1 MTTPRITF
9 VTTSLMLGGAEN
21 QVALLA
27 ERMSH
32 DGLPTQVISLRT
44 PTAHTSRL
52 RRAGVPVISL
62 KMEHKSQRALA
73 PIRLTRAL
81 RAFQTDVAHA
91 HMVHANIL
99 VRATRPLHRTPR
111 VITTAHAIYEGG
123 RILDAAYRAT
133 DRFSDLTT
141 HVCSQGLRRMMHD
154 GLCPSARAAVVPNA
168 VDVTE
173 LRSHR
178 ASGQALRRALN
189 PHHRFVWLTVTRLE
203 PPKDLATLLRAF
215 ARLPGDDELWV
226 VGDGFERARHERAVQ
241 TQVRDPSRVRFLG
254 HRDDVADLMWAAD
267 AFVLSSH
274 QEALPMTLLEASAV
288 GLPCLAS
295 DVGGVRE
302 ALPPQPAGRAV
313 PDRDVAAMVEAM
325 KPIRHA
331 TPEARATMGAA
342 AVRFVRD
349 RFDVPQ
355 IARRWQQW
363 YLTPAPSAFRH
374 EVAA

>member
-1 MTTPRITF
+1 MKQPRVSF

-27 ERMSH
+27 ERMSL

-52 RRAGVPVISL
+52 RKADVPVVNL
-62 KMEHKSQRALA
+62 GMEEPVQRTLA
-73 PIRLTRAL
+73 PLRLTRAL
-81 RAFQTDVAHA
+81 RQFQTDVVHA

-99 VRATRPLHRTPR
+99 VRATRPLHRVPR
-111 VITTAHAIYEGG
+111 VITTAHAIHEGG
-123 RILDAAYRAT
+123 RLLDKAYRVT
-133 DRFSDLTT
+133 DRFADLTT
-141 HVCSQGLRRMMHD
+141 HVCSQGLKRMMRD

-178 ASGQALRRALN
+178 AAGQSLRRALN
-189 PHHRFVWLTVTRLE
+189 PRQRFVWLTVTRME

-226 VGDGFERARHERAVQ
+226 VGDGFERTRHERAAQ
-241 TQVRDPSRVRFLG
+241 TQVRNPSRVRFLG
-254 HRDDVADLMWAAD
+254 PRDDVADLMWAAD

-288 GLPCLAS
+288 GLPCLAT

-302 ALPPQPAGRAV
+302 ALPPQPAGRTV
-313 PDRDVAAMVEAM
+313 PDRDVAAMVAAM

-331 TPEARATMGAA
+331 TPEARATMGATS
-342 AVRFVRD
+342 VRFARD

-355 IARRWQQW
+355 VARRWQQW
-363 YLTPAPSAFRH
+363 YLTPAPSVFRQ